1 MYYRIGL
8 DIGITSVG
16 WAVIENNEDCE
27 PIRIVDLGSRIFDAA
42 EVPKTGAP
50 LAEARRNARSARRR
64 NRRKVHRINRV
75 KRLLVKYNIISQKK
89 LDALYQSNLKT
100 DVYSR
105 VSALIITYP
114 PKESEYT
121 ESSG

>member
-16 WAVIENNEDCE
+16 WAVIENDSDGK

-50 LAEARRNARSARRR
+50 LAEHRREARSSSR
-64 NRRKVHRINRV
+64 NRRKVYRILRTS
-75 KRLLVKYNIISQKK
+75 KTKIK
-89 LDALYQSNLKT
+89 NLCKQRNVECFT
-100 DVYSR
+100 
-105 VSALIITYP
+105 
-114 PKESEYT
+114 
-121 ESSG
+121 

>member
-16 WAVIENNEDCE
+16 WAVIENDSDGK

-50 LAEARRNARSARRR
+50 LA
-64 NRRKVHRINRV
+64 
-75 KRLLVKYNIISQKK
+75 
-89 LDALYQSNLKT
+89 
-100 DVYSR
+100 
-105 VSALIITYP
+105 
-114 PKESEYT
+114 
-121 ESSG
+121 